1 MGSNDFG
8 NYLRNLIKQA
18 GMTQTQF
25 YIALGITKPYFYD
38 LLTRKV
44 SPPPPKLQFKCLN
57 ILDVDEKTSA
67 QFLDLAAKAR
77 GEIPADVANWMN
89 AHPEVISNIR
99 NCMSK

>member
-38 LLTRKV
+38 ILSGK
-44 SPPPPKLQFKCLN
+44 FKCLN